1 MRVRRTKGWKAI
13 AIVEYTLLFPLIPL
27 WLVIDA
33 YERGRAKKL
42 IVKMDHGYVPNS
54 PVPAG
59 RGISPPPPPRAPGA
73 LWGKPNTEL
82 GRPGLDAVAPLAAL
96 TGDLLKGNKHRQI
109 RRR

>member
-42 IVKMDHGYVPNS
+42 IVKMDHGYVPNWWDE
-54 PVPAG
+54 
-59 RGISPPPPPRAPGA
+59 I
-73 LWGKPNTEL
+73 TC
-82 GRPGLDAVAPLAAL
+82 
-96 TGDLLKGNKHRQI
+96 TGWERY
-109 RRR
+109 